1 MKKFVFTK
9 KFESEEAMN
18 EFINTYVGEQK
29 YYQARPHQVTIDG
42 LTVTIA
48 ITHTKNF
55 SARKRIY
62 DDNGFVMERKD
73 V

>member
-9 KFESEEAMN
+9 QFESEEAMN
-18 EFINTYVGEQK
+18 EFINEYVGEQK
-29 YYQARPHQVTIDG
+29 YYQAHPHWVTIDG

-55 SARKRIY
+55 YARKSIYERI
-62 DDNGFVMERKD
+62 GFVMERKD